1 MKTNGSFLQI
11 SQQVPIPN
19 EGDTDTQYSIKLLAF
34 MGTLLLVGLGF
45 AIREYLRYRNTQDE
59 KREKRDAELD
69 TKRDK
74 QYADA
79 EALRVEARQR
89 LDALIVSR
97 FDQSDQ
103 NQADFEAGI
112 RAEIDAIKRA
122 NEARD
127 RDVFRLNEQFSQFT
141 KPK

>member
-1 MKTNGSFLQI
+1 MDFLQI

-59 KREKRDAELD
+59 KR
-69 TKRDK
+69 DK

-103 NQADFEAGI
+103 NQANFEAGI
-112 RAEIDAIKRA
+112 LAEIDAIKRA

-141 KPK
+141 KPQK

>member
-1 MKTNGSFLQI
+1 MDFLQI

-59 KREKRDAELD
+59 KR
-69 TKRDK
+69 DK

-122 NEARD
+122 NETRD